1 MEKEQHKSKKL
12 LVSVAGMLT
21 GMILATAA
29 FAFGYLYFVVGLR
42 DFDRIK
48 DSIEIETDLSG
59 VDAPSNMKEGMK
71 ISVLQD
77 KQIENILIIGSD
89 TRNPNANGRSD
100 AMMLLTINKKT
111 KSLHLTSLMRAI
123 YVSIPDDPDPAY
135 KKNYSSNYML
145 NAAHTWGG
153 ARLLMKTVQRNF
165 RVDVTRYIATD
176 FSGFTNAINKVGG
189 VTIELTSAE
198 AKYLNNRGVG
208 SFQAGSQL
216 LNGKAALEYSRIRK
230 LDSDFKRMERQR
242 RVIMALFT
250 KMKSS
255 NPAQLTQTVE
265 ALMPEIKTNLTD
277 TEMMSYILGV
287 GTYSTYSF
295 DQLMLPIET
304 YEAMTYI
311 RGMEMYDIDWVKNI
325 KALHAFMES

>member
-1 MEKEQHKSKKL
+1 MEKEEHKRKKL

-21 GMILATAA
+21 GLILATAA
-29 FAFGYLYFVVGLR
+29 FAFGYLYFIVGLR

-48 DSIEIETDLSG
+48 DPIAIETDLSG

-71 ISVLQD
+71 IPVLQD

-89 TRNPNANGRSD
+89 TRNPNTHGRSD

-111 KSLHLTSLMRAI
+111 RSFHLTSLMRAI

-153 ARLLMKTVQRNF
+153 PRLLMKTVQRNF
-165 RVDVTRYIATD
+165 RVDVSRYIATD
-176 FSGFTNAINKVGG
+176 FSGFTKAIDKVGG

-198 AKYLNNRGVG
+198 AKYLNSLGAG
-208 SFQAGSQL
+208 SFQAGPQL
-216 LNGKAALEYSRIRK
+216 LNGNAALHYSRIRK

-242 RVIMALFT
+242 KVIMALFT
-250 KMKSS
+250 KMKGS
-255 NPAQLTQTVE
+255 NPAKLTETVE

-277 TEMMSYILGV
+277 GEMMNYILGV
-287 GTYSTYSF
+287 GTYSSYSF

-304 YEAMTYI
+304 YDAKKYI
-311 RGMEMYDIDWVKNI
+311 RGMEMYDIDWVANI